1 MPPRLYSSLAKAVH
15 HWYLG
20 QGGSFTEEDTK
31 LVVALRARG
40 LTWGQIGE
48 ETNRYKEE
56 IRVHHER
63 EKRKQAGMYT
73 GGRRGFPMTADEDE
87 KLLRVIE
94 KWLKQFIA
102 AAGLDPSMP
111 GSGANAPACA
121 RPRCA
126 HGSTINCAPA
136 LAAPR
141 GAAHG
146 TGSHTVRRCVAQAWL
161 RTRRPRFLGLQSP
174 R

>member
-56 IRVHHER
+56 ARPLQPMPSPACQPARRCAKRAER
-63 EKRKQAGMYT
+63 TR
-73 GGRRGFPMTADEDE
+73 
-87 KLLRVIE
+87 
-94 KWLKQFIA
+94 
-102 AAGLDPSMP
+102 
-111 GSGANAPACA
+111 GANARVPFCIC
-121 RPRCA
+121 RTDPR
-126 HGSTINCAPA
+126 
-136 LAAPR
+136 APR
-141 GAAHG
+141 TRKEKASGDVYWGEKRLSNDGGRGREVAQGH
-146 TGSHTVRRCVAQAWL
+146 REVAQAVY
-161 RTRRPRFLGLQSP
+161 RRGGPRP
-174 R
+174 